1 MARITGIVLLEVAM
15 NVHPANELILDISL
29 TDPEMCSETLAL
41 VLKYQLG
48 ASLAR
53 GMSCRGSARHGYIS
67 CKHKPERV
75 MG

>member
-1 MARITGIVLLEVAM
+1 M

-41 VLKYQLG
+41 VLKYQSG
-48 ASLAR
+48 VSLAR
-53 GMSCRGSARHGYIS
+53 GMFRGGSERYGYIS
-67 CKHKPERV
+67 CKHKLERV